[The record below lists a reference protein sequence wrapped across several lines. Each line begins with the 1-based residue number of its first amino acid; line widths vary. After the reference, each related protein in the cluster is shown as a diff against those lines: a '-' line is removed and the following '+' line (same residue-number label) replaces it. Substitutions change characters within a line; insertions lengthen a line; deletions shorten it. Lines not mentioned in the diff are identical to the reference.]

1 MAVLEPRYSMEEFAR
16 RGEEIYRRDIKP
28 QLQAEH
34 LGKFIVIDIETGMWE
49 MDPDGLTASERLLSR
64 NAMAQMWLI
73 RAGYEA
79 AHSIGGTLRRE
90 RE

>member
-1 MAVLEPRYSMEEFAR
+1 MAILEPRYSMEEFAR
-16 RGEEIYRRDIKP
+16 RGEEIYRRDIRP

-34 LGKFIVIDIETGMWE
+34 LGKFIVIDIETGLWE

-64 NAMAQMWLI
+64 NPTAQMWLK
-73 RAGYEA
+73 RAGYET

-90 RE
+90 HE